1 MFSFCQLSQKS
12 LSLVCLNQNASKEST
27 KVASN
32 NHQMFVPSVK
42 AMINLPHIRINL
54 HRTLEVNQKP
64 ATTQS
69 ARSLDRVE
77 HCYEQ
82 QAW

>member
-1 MFSFCQLSQKS
+1 M
-12 LSLVCLNQNASKEST
+12 
-27 KVASN
+27 ASN